1 MNNDELPKVEIL
13 KMIDSAEGNRVHKRS
28 TFDLPM
34 RLLIVGRSQLS
45 GKTNTIGSILLRPYD
60 LSDQTGEQFY
70 KHDFEGDNIHIVCP
84 STLVDHKW
92 MSIIQ
97 GKKIPPENIFQKYDE
112 QQLTDLYSRLE
123 QQYYDAIER
132 GEKPKHKLVILDD
145 CSFGGSLKEKMNGVI
160 ARLACNSRH
169 ILVSLIVTA
178 QKYSDIL
185 TTLREN
191 ATGMMLYGCS
201 NKQAELIYG
210 DVGEKPK
217 KEFME
222 EFRNATAKKH
232 SFMVV
237 NYSNDPSE
245 RFLDSNFQMLPP
257 ANNV

>member
-112 QQLTDLYSRLE
+112 QQLTDLYGRLE
-123 QQYYDAIER
+123 QQYYDAMER
-132 GEKPKHKLVILDD
+132 GDKPKHKLVI
-145 CSFGGSLKEKMNGVI
+145 
-160 ARLACNSRH
+160 
-169 ILVSLIVTA
+169 
-178 QKYSDIL
+178 Y
-185 TTLREN
+185 
-191 ATGMMLYGCS
+191 
-201 NKQAELIYG
+201 
-210 DVGEKPK
+210 
-217 KEFME
+217 
-222 EFRNATAKKH
+222 
-232 SFMVV
+232 
-237 NYSNDPSE
+237 
-245 RFLDSNFQMLPP
+245 
-257 ANNV
+257 